1 MELYHCSSNFRS
13 FGIFFPFNSEIHTA
27 LLAIKKYCEE
37 PKIHCQHLK
46 SHLKKNL
53 KMQIL
58 NSLFFSVLKWKRS
71 ALVSA
76 LKTSSGFTVAS
87 ASASSCFAEV
97 LDNILYLLHKLFF
110 VNHVHRRHLF
120 TNDLTFQG
128 VKQLDFLWQ
137 SPKHFSKFSNNTMS
151 NYCAWI

>member
-1 MELYHCSSNFRS
+1 
-13 FGIFFPFNSEIHTA
+13 
-27 LLAIKKYCEE
+27 
-37 PKIHCQHLK
+37 
-46 SHLKKNL
+46 
-53 KMQIL
+53 MQIL

-137 SPKHFSKFSNNTMS
+137 SPKHFSKFSNNTIS